1 MLSPPSVP
9 VLALLGA
16 IAVGSGA
23 GILAWRARPEPGAVP
38 LVWLLVGQSWWA
50 TCIVFSLTAA
60 TPAETLW
67 WTRVAWCGVMLVP
80 VAWVLFA
87 LEYAGRDHRIT
98 RRNVALLAVVPAVT
112 VALALTEPA
121 HDLLW
126 IEQAGV
132 AADGTVTVEQGGL
145 WHAVAAGYTYALGV
159 LGVVPIVRLLSSRV
173 TVLRGQSAALLVGIL
188 TPWATNVLYN
198 FDAVSI
204 AGTDPTPIAFAV
216 SGVAYL
222 GAIDQFDLFDANPA
236 PTWRA
241 KQYLFDHIHE
251 GAIVVDGHDTIVDIN
266 RTGADILDVAVEEAL
281 GADASAVL
289 PVDDGLLSDGGRD
302 VLTMGTAT
310 TARSYDLSVTPLTD
324 RHEQTL
330 GHVFTL
336 HDVTDYRRH
345 QQRLA
350 VLNRV
355 LRHNIRTEA
364 NVIQGYAERTGGETA
379 ETITERTRRI
389 VELGEKGRDAVELFE
404 GVTDARATEALE
416 RVLDRTLADARDA
429 FPSVTF
435 RLDPPDVDE
444 RVVVPDALA
453 VVVAN
458 LVENAAGHN
467 VGVDRR
473 VDVYATVTDDVVEVR
488 VEDDGPG
495 IDDEELRVL
504 SSGTETPLS
513 HTSGLGLWLVK
524 WGTECVDGDLEFA
537 SDSRHGTIVT
547 ATVPREY
554 EPGGIAWGRRS
565 RPTT

>member
-1 MLSPPSVP
+1 VLSPPSVP
-9 VLALLGA
+9 ILALLGA
-16 IAVGSGA
+16 IAVGSSA

-60 TPAETLW
+60 IPAETLW
-67 WTRVAWCGVMLVP
+67 WTRVAWGGVMLVP

-87 LEYAGRDHRIT
+87 LEYTGRDHRIT
-98 RRNVALLAVVPAVT
+98 RRNVALLSVVPAVT

-159 LGVVPIVRLLSSRV
+159 LGVVPIVRLLSSRA

-251 GAIVVDGHDTIVDIN
+251 GAIVVDGHDTIVDMN
-266 RTGADILDVAVEEAL
+266 QTGADILDVAVDEAL

-289 PVDDGLLSDGGRD
+289 PIDDGLLSDGGRD

-364 NVIQGYAERTGGETA
+364 NVIQGYAERTGGEAA

-389 VELGEKGRDAVELFE
+389 VELGEKGRDAVKLFE
-404 GVTDARATEALE
+404 GVTETRATEDLK
-416 RVLDRTLADARDA
+416 RVLDRTLADARGA

-435 RLDPPDVDE
+435 RLDPPDVDG
-444 RVVVPDALA
+444 RVLVPDALT

-467 VGVDRR
+467 VGIDRH
-473 VDVYATVTDDVVEVR
+473 VEVYATVTDDFVRVR

-504 SSGTETPLS
+504 KSGTETPLS
-513 HTSGLGLWLVK
+513 HTNGLGLWLVK
-524 WGTECVDGDLEFA
+524 WGTECVDGSLEFA
-537 SDSRHGTIVT
+537 SDSRHGTTVT

-554 EPGGIAWGRRS
+554 EPGGVAWGRRS